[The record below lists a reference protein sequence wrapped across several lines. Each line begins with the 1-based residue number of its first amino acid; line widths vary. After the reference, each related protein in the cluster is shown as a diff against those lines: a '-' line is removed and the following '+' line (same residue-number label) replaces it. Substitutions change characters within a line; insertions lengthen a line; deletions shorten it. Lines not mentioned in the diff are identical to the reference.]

1 VAIGWLVIGVAVLLW
16 LRARR
21 PDSVAKIGSILGEE
35 GGTDAA
41 LLDR

>member
-1 VAIGWLVIGVAVLLW
+1 VLLW

-21 PDSVAKIGSILGEE
+21 PEAVDQIGSILGEE

-41 LLDR
+41 VLDA

>member
-1 VAIGWLVIGVAVLLW
+1 MTEEREPTGEQQQRSTLCGAQ
-16 LRARR
+16 
-21 PDSVAKIGSILGEE
+21 PVAKIGSILGEE